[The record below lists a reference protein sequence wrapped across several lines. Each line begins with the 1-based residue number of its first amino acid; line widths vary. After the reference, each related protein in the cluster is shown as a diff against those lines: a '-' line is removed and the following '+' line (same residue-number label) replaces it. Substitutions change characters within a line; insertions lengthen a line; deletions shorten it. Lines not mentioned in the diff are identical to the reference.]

1 MAVQVYS
8 NQTLFLLDR
17 WGQDQSNEFYL
28 SWHVETTDTDSYG
41 EFIMQSGTVEKI
53 AKVSDFV

>member
-1 MAVQVYS
+1 M
-8 NQTLFLLDR
+8 FLLDR